1 MFFSRKVGK
10 KGNCP
15 IFRRLVCLWKD
26 LFLLEEVVCFL
37 FWFSF
42 FFFFFCEM
50 WFLGCLFILFFFF
63 FFWVSLCWIP
73 KCKLSKIK

>member
-26 LFLLEEVVCFL
+26 LFCWRRLYVSFSGFL
-37 FWFSF
+37 
-42 FFFFFCEM
+42 FCEM
-50 WFLGCLFILFFFF
+50 WFLGCLFILFFLG
-63 FFWVSLCWIP
+63 VLV
-73 KCKLSKIK
+73 LDSKMQIK